1 MVSLSYKWKWWTEMF
16 CAFIFGYIGIILL
29 PSNARHTQSV
39 NEICIE
45 IPLTIANFSGS
56 SFSMPIF
63 VSFSLNVLLF
73 ASIIQLFKFYWI
85 YFLFRWKWI
94 FFLLYCGHSNLNWDK
109 NKKTNQFI
117 SVSNWNSSL
126 HCLWLKHKSISTYRY
141 RETIFSFCF
150 VEYLYMKAY
159 GTV

>member
-73 ASIIQLFKFYWI
+73 TSIIQLFKFYWI

-94 FFLLYCGHSNLNWDK
+94 FFFCIVAIPISTETRTKKRTSSSAFQIEILLYIACG
-109 NKKTNQFI
+109 
-117 SVSNWNSSL
+117 SS
-126 HCLWLKHKSISTYRY
+126 I
-141 RETIFSFCF
+141 
-150 VEYLYMKAY
+150 KA
-159 GTV
+159 